1 MIIACLT
8 PAYLL
13 FDTYTSREKG
23 GLPKWE
29 KKEIFITIPMTKNLH
44 SLQIDMKGS
53 SKIKNGLLFFSSE
66 NKASRR
72 AAIDARQRTSMN

>member
-13 FDTYTSREKG
+13 FDTYTSRKKG
-23 GLPKWE
+23 GLPKWG

-53 SKIKNGLLFFSSE
+53 SKIKNGLFSVQKIKLLE
-66 NKASRR
+66 EQQLMQGKEPP
-72 AAIDARQRTSMN
+72 